1 MSFRG
6 SGRRPHLSSMSSPS
20 FSLSSAHGSLYRKLA
35 YAFLLLTVIIFLS
48 VLWLSTVQAT
58 VDIRAERTSVRADQL
73 VEIQRVPQSGQ
84 IPGRILQTRVRRV
97 SQEFEVKGAGEATS
111 STTPT
116 AKPADNPS
124 PTTTTSAQPAAKS
137 SSTTSSAS
145 TVVRGEVTIVNNYS
159 KPQTLVRTTRLLTP
173 EGKLF
178 RLDKQVVVPAGGQV
192 TAPVYA
198 DKAGLDYLI
207 GPSKFTIPGLWV
219 DLQTLIYAETKKG
232 FQAKTDAGEVINPTQ
247 PEPITPAPSTGTGAK
262 VVTSQNID
270 EAHGLI
276 FDLVVEQAK
285 RSLAAEVGDARL
297 NGSAYFV
304 KILSKEVSVRPGQSA
319 RTFTAGIEVE
329 VTGVFYSM
337 DDMQALIRSRLKE
350 KLPEGREFLPFNE
363 KNIVY
368 TLESADVS
376 AEQAKLRVVADAE
389 YRLTASVPGLD
400 KGEMTGKSA
409 EEVTERLKQIDGV
422 NEVTVQ
428 MKPSWLRKLPS
439 LKDHITVNIR

>member
-6 SGRRPHLSSMSSPS
+6 SGRRPHLSSMPSPS
-20 FSLSSAHGSLYRKLA
+20 FSLSSTHGSLYRKLA

-58 VDIRAERTSVRADQL
+58 VDIRAERTSVRADQAI
-73 VEIQRVPQSGQ
+73 EIQRVPQSGQ
-84 IPGRILQTRVRRV
+84 IPGRILQTRVRRA
-97 SQEFEVKGAGEATS
+97 SQEFEVKGAGEAASSTASATKPNDSVAQATTTKPQPNATS
-111 STTPT
+111 ST
-116 AKPADNPS
+116 A
-124 PTTTTSAQPAAKS
+124 S
-137 SSTTSSAS
+137 SSATI
-145 TVVRGEVTIVNNYS
+145 VRGEVTIVNNYS

-198 DKAGLDYLI
+198 DKAGLEYLI

-219 DLQTLIYAETKKG
+219 DLQTLIYAETKTG

-247 PEPITPAPSTGTGAK
+247 PEPVTPAPTTGTGAK

-270 EAHGLI
+270 EAHGLL

-304 KILSKEVSVRPGQSA
+304 KILNKEASVRPGQTA

-337 DDMQALIRSRLKE
+337 DDMQALIRNRLKE

-368 TLESADVS
+368 TLESADAS

-389 YRLTASVPGLD
+389 YRLTSSVPGLD
-400 KGEMTGKSA
+400 KGEMTGRTA
-409 EEVTERLKQIDGV
+409 AEVTEKLKQIDGV